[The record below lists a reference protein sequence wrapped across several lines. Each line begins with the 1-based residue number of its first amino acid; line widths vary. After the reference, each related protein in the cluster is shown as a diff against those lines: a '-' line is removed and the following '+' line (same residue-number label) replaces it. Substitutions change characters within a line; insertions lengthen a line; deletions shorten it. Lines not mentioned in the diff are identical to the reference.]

1 MRNKKHNPKIPII
14 TGVILFFIIS
24 VVVINAK
31 DMQTISRVK
40 VSNQEIVIN
49 QGDTGFSNTEIGMNN
64 AGNLSHQGI
73 NGSNTNVDIGNSGQF
88 TNTGGSVGNS
98 GSFQNQEANFGNQGE
113 FGNAGGN
120 IGNRGEFSNTGAN
133 FGSAGGG
140 FGNAAGGNFGN
151 EGDYG
156 NYNVG
161 FGNKDYNSKSDR
173 YKYQNID
180 WSTWRSNFVNRIL
193 DDSMYIESLDY
204 YGLGTWFYYSFIVT
218 DEGAIKDVTVL
229 SFYLKDEDKKQI
241 RDLIR
246 SYAHQPITK
255 FPMDSKRK
263 KAKVKAIMLLG
274 DTESKSNASNFR
286 DIEKIKIKY

>member
-1 MRNKKHNPKIPII
+1 MRNKKHNTKVQII
-14 TGVILFFIIS
+14 AGVVIFVIIS
-24 VVVINAK
+24 VIVLTAK

-40 VSNQEIVIN
+40 VSSQEIVIN
-49 QGDTGFSNTEIGMNN
+49 QGDTGISNANVGLNN
-64 AGNLSHQGI
+64 AGNLNNQNV
-73 NGSNTNVDIGNSGQF
+73 NGSNANVDIGNNGQF
-88 TNTGGSVGNS
+88 NNSGGSFSNNGN
-98 GSFQNQEANFGNQGE
+98 FQNQGANFGNQGE

-120 IGNRGEFSNTGAN
+120 VGNNGEFHN
-133 FGSAGGG
+133 AGGE
-140 FGNAAGGNFGN
+140 FGNAGGRFGNSGSNYGN
-151 EGDYG
+151 EGEYG

-161 FGNKDYNSKSDR
+161 FGNQDYRSEAER

-218 DEGAIKDVTVL
+218 DDGSIKDVTVF

-241 RDLIR
+241 RNLIR

-255 FPMDSKRK
+255 FPMDSRRK
-263 KAKVKAIMLLG
+263 KAKVKAVMLLG

>member
-1 MRNKKHNPKIPII
+1 MRNKKHNTKIPII
-14 TGVILFFIIS
+14 AGVVLFIAIS
-24 VVVINAK
+24 VVVLTAK

-40 VSNQEIVIN
+40 VSNQQIVIN
-49 QGDTGFSNTEIGMNN
+49 QGDTGFSNTDVGLNN
-64 AGNLSHQGI
+64 SGNLSNQNVG
-73 NGSNTNVDIGNSGQF
+73 GSNTNVNIGNNGQF
-88 TNTGGSVGNS
+88 SNTDGSFNNNGN
-98 GSFQNQEANFGNQGE
+98 FQNQNANIGNQGE
-113 FGNAGGN
+113 FGNSGSFN
-120 IGNRGEFSNTGAN
+120 NT
-133 FGSAGGG
+133 GGG
-140 FGNAAGGNFGN
+140 FGNAGGNYGN
-151 EGDYG
+151 EGEYG

-161 FGNKDYNSKSDR
+161 FNNQDYHSEAER

-204 YGLGTWFYYSFIVT
+204 YGMGTWFYYSFIVT
-218 DEGAIKDVTVL
+218 DSGEIKDVNVF

-241 RDLIR
+241 RNMIR

-255 FPMDSKRK
+255 FPADSKRK

-286 DIEKIKIKY
+286 DIEKVKIKY